1 LKAIAFQIIKTIDF
15 QKLLLFFVYL
25 VAVESRRHEI
35 AHFVKD
41 LILAAA
47 GGENLVELEGQ
58 ARRVVFKVT
67 GVVVCHGHG
76 TGTEAAVSTVVSAI
90 SQALKVSQ
98 GVDHG
103 EGRLVV
109 EETKGRGTG
118 RVESI
123 SL

>member
-1 LKAIAFQIIKTIDF
+1 M
-15 QKLLLFFVYL
+15 YL

-58 ARRVVFKVT
+58 ALCRVVFKVT